1 MKKFLIKQSENCCL
15 VEAPKNIVDN
25 LEYYQRK
32 FDYWIGNRRNKHN
45 YWVRTFDGTYS
56 LCFGGDA
63 FVDWLNQQILREHD
77 NRARIVKQEYVADDS
92 KLPILN
98 L

>member
-1 MKKFLIKQSENCCL
+1 MKQFLIKQSECCCL
-15 VEAPKNIVDN
+15 AEAPKNIVEH

-56 LCFGGDA
+56 LCFGSDA
-63 FVDWLNQQILREHD
+63 FVNWLNQQVLDGSD
-77 NRARIVKQEYVADDS
+77 NQARIVKSQYPIKDNT
-92 KLPILN
+92 LPILN